1 MLCCQPAGP
10 LWCVKGVWGEM
21 MVVERDGMVTFERFF
36 RDEYPRLVPM
46 LHAVTRDR
54 QRAED
59 LAQEALA
66 KAQQDWV
73 RVASLDRPGAWVR
86 RVALNASSNVRRRR
100 GREAAALRRVG
111 TVADAGAG
119 DVPAAADPE
128 LWSLVRQL
136 PEQQRWAVALHYV
149 EDRPVADVA
158 AVLGCSEG
166 TVKTHLSRARATLA
180 KQLSD
185 TGQKTRKEAT

>member
-1 MLCCQPAGP
+1 
-10 LWCVKGVWGEM
+10 
-21 MVVERDGMVTFERFF
+21 MVTFEHFF

-46 LHAVTRDR
+46 LHALTGDR

-66 KAQQDWV
+66 KAQRDWERV
-73 RVASLDRPGAWVR
+73 RSLDRPGAWVR

-100 GREAAALRRVG
+100 GREIAALQRLASVP
-111 TVADAGAG
+111 AAGE
-119 DVPAAADPE
+119 VPAAADPE
-128 LWSLVRQL
+128 LWRLVRRL

-149 EDRPVADVA
+149 EDRPVAEVA
-158 AVLGCSEG
+158 NVLGCSEG

-180 KQLSD
+180 RQLD
-185 TGQKTRKEAT
+185 DTRKEATS